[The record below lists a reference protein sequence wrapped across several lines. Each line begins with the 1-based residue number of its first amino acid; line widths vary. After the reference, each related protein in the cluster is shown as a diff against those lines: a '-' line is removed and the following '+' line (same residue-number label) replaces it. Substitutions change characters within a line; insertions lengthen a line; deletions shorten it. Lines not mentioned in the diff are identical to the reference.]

1 MSSHGV
7 VITGMGALTP
17 LGSDVPSLWEG
28 ALAGRSGVRRIDDF
42 LEGHDELPVRIGAPM
57 AVSPDTFL
65 SRVQARRM
73 DRCTQAALVAARQA
87 WEEAGSPEVDG
98 DRLAAVVGTG
108 IGGATTLLD
117 QEHHLLDGGPRKVSP
132 LAVPM
137 LMPNGPS
144 AQVSIEFGARAG
156 SYTTA
161 SACASG
167 ADAIAQAVRLIRL
180 GEADIVIAGGAETA
194 ILPLCIAGF
203 SQART
208 LSKRNDEPERA
219 SRPFDTD
226 RDGFVLGEG
235 AGALIIESE
244 EHAAARGARVLGR
257 IAGIGATADAY
268 HITGPDP
275 TGNGQVRAIRRALA
289 DAGLTPADISHV
301 NAHSTSTVVGDPG
314 EAAAIQQALG
324 DHVVLTAPK
333 SALGHLVGAAGVV
346 EGILT
351 ALSVRNDV
359 VPPTLNLENQDP
371 DVKLDVVAGRPRELT
386 MNAAISNSFGFGGQN
401 VSILFTKA

>member
-1 MSSHGV
+1 MRSHGV

-17 LGSDVPSLWEG
+17 LGSDVASLWEG
-28 ALAGRSGVRRIDDF
+28 ALAGRSGVRHIDEF
-42 LEGHDELPVRIGAPM
+42 LGGRDDLPVRIGAPM

-65 SRVQARRM
+65 ERVQARRM
-73 DRCTQAALVAARQA
+73 DRCSQAALVAARQA
-87 WEEAGSPEVDG
+87 WQDAGAPEVDG
-98 DRLAAVVGTG
+98 DRLAAVIGTG

-117 QEHHLLDGGPRKVSP
+117 QEHRLLDGGPRKVSP
-132 LAVPM
+132 LSVPM
-137 LMPNGPS
+137 LMPNGPA

-180 GEADIVIAGGAETA
+180 GEADIVIAGGAETP
-194 ILPLCIAGF
+194 ILPMTIAGF

-219 SRPFDTD
+219 SRPFDAD

-257 IAGIGATADAY
+257 IAGIGVTADAY

-275 TGNGQVRAIRRALA
+275 TGNGQVRAIRRALD
-289 DAGLTPADISHV
+289 DAGLTPADVSHV

-314 EAAAIQQALG
+314 EATAIQQALG

-333 SALGHLVGAAGVV
+333 SAIGHLVGAAGAV

-351 ALSVRNDV
+351 MLSLRHGL

-371 DVKLDVVAGRPRELT
+371 DVKLDVVAGRPRELA

-401 VSILFTKA
+401 VSILFTKV

>member
-1 MSSHGV
+1 MRSHGV

-17 LGSDVPSLWEG
+17 LGSDVASLWEG
-28 ALAGRSGVRRIDDF
+28 ALAGRSGVRHIDEF
-42 LEGHDELPVRIGAPM
+42 LGGHDDLPVRIGAPM

-65 SRVQARRM
+65 ERVQARRM
-73 DRCTQAALVAARQA
+73 DRCSQAALVAARQA
-87 WEEAGSPEVDG
+87 WQDAGAPEVDG
-98 DRLAAVVGTG
+98 DRLAAVIGTG

-117 QEHHLLDGGPRKVSP
+117 QEHRLLDGGPRKVSP
-132 LAVPM
+132 LSVPM
-137 LMPNGPS
+137 LMPNGPA

-180 GEADIVIAGGAETA
+180 GEADIVIAGGAETP
-194 ILPLCIAGF
+194 ILPMTIAGF

-219 SRPFDTD
+219 SRPFDAD

-257 IAGIGATADAY
+257 IAGIGVTADAY

-275 TGNGQVRAIRRALA
+275 TGNGQVRAIRRALD
-289 DAGLTPADISHV
+289 DAGLTPADVSHV

-314 EAAAIQQALG
+314 EATAIQQALG

-333 SALGHLVGAAGVV
+333 SAIGHLVGAAGAV

-351 ALSVRNDV
+351 MLSLRHGL

-371 DVKLDVVAGRPRELT
+371 DVKLDVVAGRPRELA

-401 VSILFTKA
+401 VSILFTKV